1 MKYKIEFYLAA
12 LFLTLSLNNSVM
24 AGHTLDGT
32 KVVSDEDIE
41 WLEGEGYVST
51 SKFIRQTLVLDPEE
65 LAEVDTLDLH
75 SALLRTSGLRKI
87 AQDLL
92 PSLPNLNVLN
102 LRISGLQSDEDLELL
117 ASILERFHNLQ
128 YVNIVGNDIADKV
141 LSFVQTHETQ
151 KELTDKFQKKV
162 VFSFKTLIESRFY
175 LAHREQN
182 KDWYQ
187 THISFYISAHCFVL
201 FIKIIKG

>member
-1 MKYKIEFYLAA
+1 
-12 LFLTLSLNNSVM
+12 M
-24 AGHTLDGT
+24 AGRTLDGT

-41 WLEGEGYVST
+41 WLADEGYVST

-75 SALLRTSGLRKI
+75 STLLCTSGLRKI

-92 PSLPNLNVLN
+92 PYLPNLNVLN
-102 LRISGLQSDEDLELL
+102 LRISGLQNDEDLELL
-117 ASILERFHNLQ
+117 ASILKNYDNLQ

-141 LSFVQTHETQ
+141 LSFVQAHEGE
-151 KELTDKFQKKV
+151 KGLTDKFQKKV
-162 VFSFKTLIESRFY
+162 VFSFKTLIESRFPP
-175 LAHREQN
+175 AEREQY

-187 THISFYISAHCFVL
+187 THINYYISVH
-201 FIKIIKG
+201 

>member
-12 LFLTLSLNNSVM
+12 LFLAFSLNSSVM
-24 AGHTLDGT
+24 AGRTLDGT

-41 WLEGEGYVST
+41 WLADEGYVST

-75 SALLRTSGLRKI
+75 STLLCTSGLRKI

-92 PSLPNLNVLN
+92 PYLPNLNVLN
-102 LRISGLQSDEDLELL
+102 LRISGLQNDEDLELL
-117 ASILERFHNLQ
+117 ASILKNYDNLQ

-141 LSFVQTHETQ
+141 LSFVQAHEGE
-151 KELTDKFQKKV
+151 KGLTDKFQKKV
-162 VFSFKTLIESRFY
+162 VFSFKTLIESRFPP
-175 LAHREQN
+175 AEREQY

-187 THISFYISAHCFVL
+187 THINYYISVH
-201 FIKIIKG
+201 